1 MGTVMTT
8 ILIAT
13 DLVVT
18 MLVPRLPLQLLPLL
32 IASPQLPSLQLQPQ
46 LLRLQL
52 LRRLQQLL
60 PEEEEGI
67 ETVRRPLLRLLLL
80 RLLPLPRL
88 RRLLR
93 PLLLRQLLPVLLLLQ
108 RSRQLNSNVVTVE
121 TVVAVVEDELS
132 MKRHLLFSFNG
143 QLMLIKRF

>member
-18 MLVPRLPLQLLPLL
+18 MLVPRL
-32 IASPQLPSLQLQPQ
+32 
-46 LLRLQL
+46 
-52 LRRLQQLL
+52 
-60 PEEEEGI
+60 
-67 ETVRRPLLRLLLL
+67 PLLRLLLL

>member
-32 IASPQLPSLQLQPQ
+32 IASLQLPPLQLQPQ

-67 ETVRRPLLRLLLL
+67 ETVR
-80 RLLPLPRL
+80 